1 MNKEN
6 NIRQNATSTEKL
18 VMYALL
24 TAIVV
29 ALQLLGSFIHFG
41 VFSINLALVPII
53 IGAAIGGSL
62 AGAWLGLVCA
72 IVILAR
78 DSAAFLAVNAAGT
91 IITVIAKGILSGLAA
106 GCVYKLLESKN
117 RLLAVISAGIV
128 CPVVNTGVFLIGCRI
143 FFLKQIQAWGF
154 SSIWN
159 YMVLGIGL
167 NFVVELLINLVL
179 SSVIVRLIDIKL
191 QKKY

>member
-1 MNKEN
+1 MEELLKKTIEKINKDYEEYH
-6 NIRQNATSTEKL
+6 ATGE
-18 VMYALL
+18 VIY
-24 TAIVV
+24 
-29 ALQLLGSFIHFG
+29 
-41 VFSINLALVPII
+41 
-53 IGAAIGGSL
+53 IG
-62 AGAWLGLVCA
+62 
-72 IVILAR
+72 
-78 DSAAFLAVNAAGT
+78 
-91 IITVIAKGILSGLAA
+91 
-106 GCVYKLLESKN
+106 KLLESQN